1 MTTDTANGDNN
12 KEMEKYFFRASAQDF
27 NKIPAKPIAYWASER
42 ILSIFANNIALKN
55 VIETREGLTTG
66 SNDLFLRLW
75 HEVPFKAIGIHFL
88 DQKQAAR
95 SNKRYFTYVKGG
107 EYRRW
112 SGNFEYV
119 VNWYRDGEELRD
131 FKDVKTG
138 RVRSHNYN
146 GEYAFREGF
155 TWSGIT
161 SGNFAARYVPQG
173 FMFDAKGP
181 MGFVH
186 EGIDKHVTLAF
197 LNSSVASF
205 ILKMIA
211 PTLDF
216 KLGHI
221 LSLPYWDIDN
231 NTASLNSISCIDQSK
246 VNWDSYETS
255 WDFTS
260 LPLLQPN
267 YRQTTLAATYQSLR
281 AHWQENTLEMQRL
294 EEENNRIFIEAYGL
308 EDELTPEV
316 PLNEITLTCN
326 PHYRYRLG
334 KQWDEASEEE
344 RNAELERQLQSDTIC
359 ELISYIIGCMMGR
372 YSIDQPGLILASQ
385 GETLKDYFQRVPSP
399 RFIPDDDAIVPLTD
413 QEWFEDDATHRVREF
428 VRTVW
433 GDQHLQENLDFIAES
448 LCLSAMRPRKGES
461 SLDCIRRYLS
471 TQFYKDH
478 MRTYKKRPIYWLFSS
493 GRLKAF
499 ECLVYLHRYNE
510 GTLSRMR
517 TDYVIPLTAKLY
529 SYAERLESEKENS
542 TTTAETRRLEKEIDQ
557 LHKQQ
562 AELAAFDEQLR
573 DFADQ
578 RIQLDL
584 DDGVKI
590 NYGKFG
596 NLLADVKAITG

>member
-12 KEMEKYFFRASAQDF
+12 KGMEKYFFRASAQDF
-27 NKIPAKPIAYWASER
+27 MGIPGNPIAYWVSSNE
-42 ILSIFANNIALKN
+42 IQSFLKFKNMGDYSTSSNGVQTGNNNKY
-55 VIETREGLTTG
+55 
-66 SNDLFLRLW
+66 LRLW
-75 HEVPFKAIGIHFL
+75 HEVVSSDRKKWFPY
-88 DQKQAAR
+88 
-95 SNKRYFTYVKGG
+95 NKGG
-107 EYRRW
+107 PYRKW
-112 SGNFEYV
+112 YGNYNYL
-119 VNWYRDGEELRD
+119 VNWQNNGSEIKTEKNHCARGED
-131 FKDVKTG
+131 FYFK
-138 RVRSHNYN
+138 
-146 GEYAFREGF
+146 
-155 TWSGIT
+155 SGIT
-161 SGNFAARYVPQG
+161 WSDVTSGKLSGRILPEG
-173 FMFDAKGP
+173 FLFDASGP
-181 MGFVH
+181 SAFF
-186 EGIDKHVTLAF
+186 EDKNTKLAALSALNTFHVGEWSKM
-197 LNSSVASF
+197 LN
-205 ILKMIA
+205 
-211 PTLDF
+211 PTLHFQSGDF
-216 KLGHI
+216 RKI
-221 LSLPYWDIDN
+221 PLSNFLIN
-231 NTASLNSISCIDQSK
+231 NTTIEIVTELVCYSK
-246 VNWDSYETS
+246 TDWDSYETS

-260 LPLLQPN
+260 LPLLQSN
-267 YRQTTLAATYQSLR
+267 YRQTTLAATYETLR
-281 AHWQENTLEMQRL
+281 AQWQENTLEMQRL
-294 EEENNRIFIEAYGL
+294 EKENNRIFIEAYGL
-308 EDELTPEV
+308 EDELTPDV

-334 KQWDEASEEE
+334 KQLDDASEVE

-385 GETLKDYFQRVPSP
+385 GERLQDYLQRVPNP
-399 RFIPDDDAIVPLTD
+399 RFMPDDDAIVPLTD

-433 GDQHLQENLDFIAES
+433 GEQHLQENLDFIAES

-510 GTLSRMR
+510 GTLARMR
-517 TDYVIPLTAKLY
+517 TEYVIPLTAKLH
-529 SYAERLESEKENS
+529 SYTERLENEKANS
-542 TTTAETRRLEKEIDQ
+542 TSTADTRRLEKEIDQ

-584 DDGVKI
+584 DDGVKV

-596 NLLADVKAITG
+596 NLLADVKAIVG